1 MLQKLLQKDNPSH
14 LLVDNCLAKAA
25 GLVGRIF
32 GAINTAIPT
41 PPSHAEKVAAGRDE
55 KGQEG
60 GCAIS

>member
-1 MLQKLLQKDNPSH
+1 
-14 LLVDNCLAKAA
+14 LAKAA

-41 PPSHAEKVAAGRDE
+41 PPSHAEKVAGGRDE